1 MSNRIVDMLRPD
13 ADGAEAEA
21 PGIRAK
27 RELHAELVAS
37 LDLGVIQSLPR
48 RELEAQIRQTLTR
61 MVHGRAL
68 PMTREQQA
76 DAIEEI
82 LDEVLGFGPIQ
93 RLLREPGVTDIMV
106 NGPDTIFVERG
117 GKVELANVQ
126 FRDAKHLMHVIDRIV
141 GSVGRRI
148 DESSPMVDARLPD
161 GSRFNAIIPPVA
173 LDGPMVS
180 IRRFGTSP
188 MRRDDLVA
196 LGSVPQQAMDLLEGC
211 VRAKMN
217 MLISGG
223 AGSGKT
229 TLLNVLSAFIPEGE
243 RVVTVE
249 DAAELSLQQRHVVR
263 LETRPPNLEGFGQVT
278 ARDLLR
284 NALRMRP
291 DRIVIGEIRGD
302 EAIDMLQAMNTG
314 HEGSI
319 GTIHANSPRH
329 ALSRL
334 ETIIG
339 LTTPNLSS
347 VAIREMIG
355 DTVNLVLQV
364 QRHTDGRRRLV
375 SIIEIKGIEN
385 GHLVTSEIFRFHR
398 TSIDASGH
406 VLGVH
411 EFSEMDPRLTARFAE
426 YGVELPT
433 QPARVRLEA

>member
-1 MSNRIVDMLRPD
+1 MSNRVVDMLRPD
-13 ADGAEAEA
+13 ADGTEAEA

-82 LDEVLGFGPIQ
+82 LDEVLGFGPLQ

-106 NGPDTIFVERG
+106 NGPDTIFVERA

-196 LGSVPQQAMDLLEGC
+196 LGSVPEPVMELLEGC

-229 TLLNVLSAFIPEGE
+229 TLLNVLSSFIPEGE

-291 DRIVIGEIRGD
+291 DRIIVGEIRGD

-339 LTTPNLSS
+339 LTTPNLSN
-347 VAIREMIG
+347 VAIREMIA

-364 QRHTDGRRRLV
+364 QRHSDGRRRLV
-375 SIIEIKGIEN
+375 SIVEIKGIEN
-385 GHLVTSEIFRFHR
+385 GHVVTSEVFRFHR
-398 TSIDASGH
+398 TSIDAAGH
-406 VLGVH
+406 VVGVH
-411 EFSEMDPRLTARFAE
+411 EFTEMDPRLTARFTE